1 MPLIQ
6 SKSEL
11 VAGKI
16 LDSVVNIQS
25 HFTVAVNQLN
35 EITRTILDLNNDE
48 LAHFGNFL
56 GATDMESLSELHL
69 QQGSALNSL
78 IAGLG
83 GILTGAGLSS
93 HTQTVDTRS
102 LNDKLAAQNRKIV
115 LIDGVFFVENIP
127 LPEPVVEP
135 EPIVEEVI
143 EEPIVDPVVEPEP
156 ITEEVISEIVVDP
169 ELNA

>member
-78 IAGLG
+78 IAGLNT
-83 GILTGAGLSS
+83 ILSGMGLNESPRMAD
-93 HTQTVDTRS
+93 VRS
-102 LNDKLAAQNRKIV
+102 LNDKLAAQHRKIE
-115 LIDGVFFVENIP
+115 LIDGVFTVQDIP
-127 LPEPVVEP
+127 QPEPEVVIEP
-135 EPIVEEVI
+135 EPEVVI
-143 EEPIVDPVVEPEP
+143 EPSEEPVIELEPEV
-156 ITEEVISEIVVDP
+156 VIEPEI
-169 ELNA
+169 A